1 MVEREALILAGFLY
15 AYYSPPITQ
24 EERPLANEPD
34 QDFYNRADAIIEL
47 ANTHI
52 SDSSRGKASAS
63 LMYANSRFAAWVSAC
78 GCRNAEELA
87 AAKQQAVDYFVE
99 EFRLMMEENL
109 TDYIEN
115 FSLYMT
121 PQDS

>member
-1 MVEREALILAGFLY
+1 M
-15 AYYSPPITQ
+15 
-24 EERPLANEPD
+24 ANETD
-34 QDFYNRADAIIEL
+34 QDFYNRADTIIEL

-52 SDSSRGKASAS
+52 ADSSRGKTSAS
-63 LMYANSRFAAWVSAC
+63 LMYANARFSAWVSAC

-115 FSLYMT
+115 FDRYMAR
-121 PQDS
+121 QDH

>member
-1 MVEREALILAGFLY
+1 MADEA
-15 AYYSPPITQ
+15 
-24 EERPLANEPD
+24 D

-47 ANTHI
+47 ANAHI

-78 GCRNAEELA
+78 GCRDAAELA
-87 AAKQQAVDYFVE
+87 ANKQQAVDYFVN
-99 EFRLMMEENL
+99 EFRLMLEENL

-115 FSLYMT
+115 FGVYMT
-121 PQDS
+121 RQDS

>member
-1 MVEREALILAGFLY
+1 M
-15 AYYSPPITQ
+15 
-24 EERPLANEPD
+24 ANETD

-52 SDSSRGKASAS
+52 ADSSRGKASAS
-63 LMYANSRFAAWVSAC
+63 LMYANARFSAWVSAC
-78 GCRNAEELA
+78 GCRNVEELA

-99 EFRLMMEENL
+99 EFRLMLEENL

-115 FSLYMT
+115 FDLYMGNQ
-121 PQDS
+121 PS

>member
-1 MVEREALILAGFLY
+1 M
-15 AYYSPPITQ
+15 
-24 EERPLANEPD
+24 ANESD

-99 EFRLMMEENL
+99 EFRLMLEENL

-115 FSLYMT
+115 FSVYMT

>member
-1 MVEREALILAGFLY
+1 MPT
-15 AYYSPPITQ
+15 SQ
-24 EERPLANEPD
+24 EERPLANESD

>member
-1 MVEREALILAGFLY
+1 M
-15 AYYSPPITQ
+15 
-24 EERPLANEPD
+24 ANETD

-52 SDSSRGKASAS
+52 ADSSRGKASAS
-63 LMYANSRFAAWVSAC
+63 LMYANSRFSAWVSAC
-78 GCRNAEELA
+78 GCRDAAELA

-115 FSLYMT
+115 FDLYMGR
-121 PQDS
+121 QEG

>member
-1 MVEREALILAGFLY
+1 M
-15 AYYSPPITQ
+15 
-24 EERPLANEPD
+24 ANETD

-52 SDSSRGKASAS
+52 GDSSRGKASAS

-87 AAKQQAVDYFVE
+87 AAKQQAVEYFVE
-99 EFRLMMEENL
+99 EFRLMLEENL

-115 FSLYMT
+115 FSRYMN
-121 PQDS
+121 PQQD

>member
-1 MVEREALILAGFLY
+1 MTDDAANQ
-15 AYYSPPITQ
+15 P
-24 EERPLANEPD
+24 ANETD

-47 ANTHI
+47 ANTQI
-52 SDSSRGKASAS
+52 ADSSRGKTSAS
-63 LMYANSRFAAWVSAC
+63 LMYANSRFSAWVSAC

-115 FSLYMT
+115 FDRYMT
-121 PQDS
+121 RQDH